1 MTTLAKEIHNFHLM
15 FARILLFVFTL
26 YSLALFAQQNQ
37 TDVCLNED
45 EIRLAELINNFRK
58 ENKLPPVALSVSLTQ
73 VAKTHVY
80 DLQTNNPDT
89 SICSTA
95 SWSNKGSWKA
105 CCYNPYVLHEE
116 CMWDK
121 PKELTSYVYR
131 GYELSYY
138 EERII
143 QVDSLFALWKTTN
156 EASEMLLTKGAYHDK
171 KWEAM
176 GLAIGENY
184 ACVWFGQRIDSKG
197 KPPSCADLAKT
208 QLKINATSLVSTQS
222 NDSKYYLIY
231 GSFSNRNDAD
241 EAVRRYRNNG
251 FKQAMVLEKAS
262 KIRVAIGVYDNLK
275 DAMAAKEKL
284 APSFNDAWILK
295 N

>member
-1 MTTLAKEIHNFHLM
+1 MI
-15 FARILLFVFTL
+15 ARPLLFI
-26 YSLALFAQQNQ
+26 LALLSVGLFAQQNQ
-37 TDVCLNED
+37 TDVCLNQD

-58 ENKLPPVALSVSLTQ
+58 ENKMPAVALSVSLTQ
-73 VAKTHVY
+73 VAKTHVV

-95 SWSNKGSWKA
+95 SWSDKGSWKA
-105 CCYNPYVLHEE
+105 CCYNPYVLQEE

-143 QVDSLFALWKTTN
+143 QVDSLFALWKSTT
-156 EASEMLLTKGAYHDK
+156 EASEILLTKGAYRDK

-184 ACVWFGQRIDSKG
+184 ACVWFGQRADSKG
-197 KPPSCADLAKT
+197 KPPKCADLAASQQKVNT
-208 QLKINATSLVSTQS
+208 TNVINTAAD
-222 NDSKYYLIY
+222 NSKYYLIY

-241 EAVRRYRNNG
+241 EAVKRYRNNG

-284 APSFNDAWILK
+284 AASFSDAWILK
-295 N
+295 D